1 MKKKEERQNNEKG
14 FVLIASLLI
23 LLVLTLLGIAV
34 NRNTTT
40 EWQIAMNDRIHKE
53 TFYAADAASELA
65 AEVLEQSIACLGFDA
80 SASGILLTGKTAQYN
95 IFVESHA
102 LGFWRNYVE
111 NGIGIP
117 TDGMDTNGDG
127 IGDGEDCDY
136 KNNDGVGDSVEI
148 DFNCTGSGKTK
159 VPARQIVFP
168 VVLNS
173 AGDAMDRVKTNSQP
187 HANINIGG
195 NTKLS
200 EGAAI
205 AMAAGYEGLGKGLGT
220 GGATLLYDINVTQYG
235 QQGSKSVI
243 SVQYGH
249 VLGSSGSCNY

>member
-1 MKKKEERQNNEKG
+1 MKNNEHG

-23 LLVLTLLGIAV
+23 LLVLTLLGLAV

-40 EWQIAMNDRIHKE
+40 EWQISMNDRIHKE

-65 AEVLEQSIACLGFDA
+65 SEVLEQSIACLGFDA
-80 SASGILLTGKTAQYN
+80 SASGMLLTGNTAQYN

-102 LGFWRNYVE
+102 LGFWRNYTE

-127 IGDGEDCDY
+127 IGDGEDCDT
-136 KNNDGVGDSVEI
+136 NNDNVGDSVEMNYN
-148 DFNCTGSGKTK
+148 NCTGSGKKK

-168 VVLNS
+168 VVLSTGN
-173 AGDAMDRVKTNSQP
+173 AMDRVKTNSQP